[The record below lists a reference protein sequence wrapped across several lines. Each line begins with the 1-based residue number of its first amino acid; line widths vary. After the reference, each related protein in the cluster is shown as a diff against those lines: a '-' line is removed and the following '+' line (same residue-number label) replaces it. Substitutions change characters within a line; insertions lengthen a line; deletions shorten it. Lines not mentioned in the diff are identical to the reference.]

1 MAKACGTKRGKKED
15 DREQK
20 RLRDGE
26 REERRATIKV
36 AKRR

>member
-1 MAKACGTKRGKKED
+1 MAKACGTKREKED

-26 REERRATIKV
+26 REEWKATIQGSEE
-36 AKRR
+36 